1 MFSVLAHLLLT
12 EEQQATS
19 VLLLI
24 AYIVAKMV
32 YVQILQLEVTE
43 NAWFE
48 SWKTSEFCVLQS
60 WKVLENSAEVSV
72 QTRLYGGDDV
82 TGMA

>member
-1 MFSVLAHLLLT
+1 MFSVLAHLLVT

-43 NAWFE
+43 NA
-48 SWKTSEFCVLQS
+48 
-60 WKVLENSAEVSV
+60 
-72 QTRLYGGDDV
+72 
-82 TGMA
+82 